1 MLSDLEL
8 LQSSERDLRWFNAN
22 SDMIREKFV
31 GKIVAIKD
39 GCVVESAGN
48 INELLE
54 VLKKKGIDQSEVL
67 IEAISPANE
76 ITIL

>member
-8 LQSSERDLRWFNAN
+8 LQSSERDLKWFNVN

-31 GKIVAIKD
+31 GKIIAIKD
-39 GCVVESAGN
+39 GRVVESAGN

-54 VLKKKGIDQSEVL
+54 VLKKEGIDQSEVL

>member
-8 LQSSERDLRWFNAN
+8 LQSSEQDLRWFNAN

-39 GCVVESAGN
+39 GRIVESAGN
-48 INELLE
+48 INELLK
-54 VLKKKGIDQSEVL
+54 VLKKEGINQSEVL